1 MKVPPQAAR
10 RPRLLVGADSQRFC
24 VCRGLPRNHQIRR
37 RHPIRATK
45 ERLRKRDR
53 PLVPRRRNPLCV
65 CPWGNPK
72 GGPPLGHLLPCAKSI
87 ALRGGPG
94 GRPKSGCLSC
104 VYVPAAGSS
113 IPQLGTPHTN
123 PPEALYQG
131 QPKSGCASRPVP
143 WACAAATRC
152 LFARRGSQRGFAPLV
167 VFPPFLPAE
176 RGPARRA
183 KRVWDIVPKSREG

>member
-1 MKVPPQAAR
+1 MPRLPGAAR
-10 RPRLLVGADSQRFC
+10 EQANSRY
-24 VCRGLPRNHQIRR
+24 LPRSHQIRR

-72 GGPPLGHLLPCAKSI
+72 GGTPLGHLLPCAKSI
-87 ALRGGPG
+87 ALRGGLG
-94 GRPKSGCLSC
+94 GRPKSVRFSC
-104 VYVPAAGSS
+104 ACVPAA
-113 IPQLGTPHTN
+113 IFPIRQLGTPYTN

-131 QPKSGCASRPVP
+131 QPKSGCASRPVLWP
-143 WACAAATRC
+143 AQPQPAVC
-152 LFARRGSQRGFAPLV
+152 LPVGDTKGGVAPLV

-183 KRVWDIVPKSREG
+183 KRLWGCAP